1 MRLRHAALAMILL
14 TTLPMHAA
22 DVQTVLAPARE
33 RLRTSDFRVTGRLV
47 KVDGD
52 GKRASEE
59 ITLKAK
65 WIAGSLKVLLD
76 VRSPEAARAHI
87 LLEMRPNG
95 RHSILIAHPG
105 DTAPKTL
112 PFEQWSDGPNGPGFS
127 YEDFLDAQYFWAG
140 QQLAGQPRYGAR
152 ECNLVRST
160 PGAADRSGYSEV
172 RSWLDR
178 EIAFPVYV
186 EKVLRRSGAIKEFTY
201 YGLRHNGGIWSA
213 SQVEVKFHG
222 RAGSTLLIIER
233 GTGKANLTAEEFN
246 AESLTHF

>member
-1 MRLRHAALAMILL
+1 MRLRHVALAMALL

-47 KVDGD
+47 KVDAD
-52 GKRASEE
+52 GKRTSED

-95 RHSILIAHPG
+95 HDSILIAHPG
-105 DTAPKTL
+105 DAAAKAL
-112 PFEQWSDGPNGPGFS
+112 PPEQWSDGPNGPGFS
-127 YEDFLDAQYFWAG
+127 YEDFLDAQYFWQG
-140 QQLAGQPRYGAR
+140 QQLAGQPRYGAHD
-152 ECNLVRST
+152 CNLVRST
-160 PGAADRSGYSEV
+160 PGAAERSGYSEV
-172 RSWLDR
+172 RSWLDK

-186 EKVLRRSGAIKEFTY
+186 EKVLRRSGAVKEYIY

>member
-1 MRLRHAALAMILL
+1 MRLRHAVLALTLL
-14 TTLPMHAA
+14 ASIPMHAA
-22 DVQTVLAPARE
+22 DVQDVLKPARE
-33 RLRTSDFRVTGRLV
+33 RMRASDFRVTGRLV
-47 KVDGD
+47 KVDGG
-52 GKRASEE
+52 GKRTSEDV
-59 ITLKAK
+59 TLKAK

-87 LLEMRPNG
+87 LLEMRPDG

-105 DTAPKTL
+105 DAAPKAL
-112 PFEQWSDGPNGPGFS
+112 PLEQWGDGPNGSSIS
-127 YEDFLDAQYFWAG
+127 YEDFLDAHYYWPE
-140 QQLAGQPRYGAR
+140 QQLTGQPRYGAR
-152 ECNLVRST
+152 ECNLLRST
-160 PGAADRSGYSEV
+160 PGAADRTRYSEV
-172 RSWLDR
+172 RSWMDR

-186 EKVLRRSGAIKEFTY
+186 EKVVRRSGAVKEFTY

>member
-1 MRLRHAALAMILL
+1 MSLWRATLALALFAS
-14 TTLPMHAA
+14 LPMHAA
-22 DVQTVLAPARE
+22 DVQKVLAPARE

-47 KVDGD
+47 KVDGN
-52 GKRASEE
+52 GKRTSED

-65 WIAGSLKVLLD
+65 WFSGSLKVLLD
-76 VRSPEAARAHI
+76 VRSPAAARAHI
-87 LLEMRPNG
+87 LLEMRPDG
-95 RHSILIAHPG
+95 HDSILIAHPG
-105 DTAPKTL
+105 DAIAKAL
-112 PFEQWSDGPNGPGFS
+112 PPEQWSDGPNGPGFS

-140 QQLAGQPRYGAR
+140 QQLAGQPRYGAHD
-152 ECNLVRST
+152 CNLVRST
-160 PGAADRSGYSEV
+160 PGAAERSGYSEV

-186 EKVLRRSGAIKEFTY
+186 EKVLRRSGAVKEYIY